1 MTDEPAFPYLSKETR
16 ASALQAQRIPCEIQ
30 YNGLTKREWFAGM
43 AMMGFVQLLEDCKE
57 YKPADLAKA
66 AFELSDAMLA
76 EGDKPNE

>member
-1 MTDEPAFPYLSKETR
+1 MTDRGREPAFPHREPVWR
-16 ASALQAQRIPCEIQ
+16 ADRIDHL
-30 YNGLTKREWFAGM
+30 GLTKREWFAGM